1 VSATHWTYVLTIVQ
15 AIVVS
20 IAVAWASRRVRVNRP
35 VARWQASVI
44 SVLLVV
50 NLVIIW
56 MLVAVG
62 E

>member
-1 VSATHWTYVLTIVQ
+1 VLTIVQ

-20 IAVAWASRRVRVNRP
+20 IAVAWSSRRVRVNRP
-35 VARWQASVI
+35 VARWQASAI
-44 SVLLVV
+44 SALLVV

-56 MLVAVG
+56 VLVAVG